1 MAEEKARARAEDQR
15 ARGVDATNTQS
26 RVLLKDRARQL
37 MGFDTA
43 ADSSSSPASSSASS
57 GKGISGDASS
67 LSFQY
72 IDFGAEGVWEAVRD
86 KCAEKVSQGSP
97 TVRSTSTYSFA
108 R

>member
-43 ADSSSSPASSSASS
+43 ADSSSPSASSSS
-57 GKGISGDASS
+57 GKGTSGDASS

-97 TVRSTSTYSFA
+97 TFRSTSTYSFA